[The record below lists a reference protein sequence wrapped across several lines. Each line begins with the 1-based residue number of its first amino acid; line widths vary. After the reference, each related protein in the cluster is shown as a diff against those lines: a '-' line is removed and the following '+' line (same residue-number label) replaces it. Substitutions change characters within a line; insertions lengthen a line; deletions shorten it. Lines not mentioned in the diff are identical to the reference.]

1 MKILL
6 TGANGQLG
14 RELRTILEKALPGI
28 TTYTDIDT
36 LDLTDGAAVARTVAE
51 GEYTH
56 IVNCAAYTAVD
67 RAEQE
72 PALCLRINTDA
83 VANLAKAVYETGAKI
98 IHISTDYVFDGTA
111 HLPYR
116 ESDKVNPTSIYGS
129 SKRKGEMVLLSLCPN
144 AIIIRTAW
152 LYSPYGRNFVKTM
165 LATAAKRKA
174 IRVVSDQIGT
184 PTAAADLAAA
194 IVSILRAP
202 QWIPGIF
209 HFTNEGVAS
218 WYDFAKA
225 IFRIAGI
232 SDISVKPIS
241 TDDYYTEFSASAA
254 RPPYSVLDK
263 QLIKKT
269 YNIAIPHWEESL
281 AATIARIAADDAD
294 ATSL

>member
-14 RELRTILEKALPGI
+14 RELRTLLEQFLPGI

-36 LDLTDGAAVARTVAE
+36 LDLTDEAAVVRAVAE
-51 GEYTH
+51 GDYTH
-56 IVNCAAYTAVD
+56 IINCAAYTSVD
-67 RAEQE
+67 MAEQE
-72 PALCLRINTDA
+72 PALCLKVNTTA

-116 ESDKVNPTSIYGS
+116 ETDKVNPMSIYGS

-152 LYSPYGRNFVKTM
+152 LYSPYGKNFVRTM
-165 LATAAKRKA
+165 LAAVRKRKTFRIVA
-174 IRVVSDQIGT
+174 DQIGS
-184 PTAAADLAAA
+184 PTAAADLASA
-194 IVSILRAP
+194 IVSMLKAP

-209 HFTNEGVAS
+209 HYSNEGVAS

-232 SDISVKPIS
+232 TDVSVKPIS
-241 TDDYYTEFSASAA
+241 TDDYNNEYATTAT

-269 YNIAIPHWEESL
+269 YNLTIPHWEESL
-281 AATIARIAADDAD
+281 KTTIERIDL
-294 ATSL
+294 SNP